1 MKTFKTTL
9 VILSLISMVGMSSAF
24 ARQPHMDRALEHLR
38 AARAEL
44 MVAEQN
50 KGGWRERAI
59 ANVDRA
65 IADTERGRAFAAGR

>member
-1 MKTFKTTL
+1 MKTFKTTVAIL
-9 VILSLISMVGMSSAF
+9 VSISTLGLSSAS

-44 MVAEQN
+44 MAAEQN
-50 KGGWRERAI
+50 KGGWRERAV

-65 IADTERGRAFAAGR
+65 IADTERGRSVAAGR